1 MRIKWDEMEYSCWIS
16 PMVRLSTHKSMVISP
31 PTESVCRKG
40 ASTFVWPTN
49 MEEKKFSTAENPAG
63 GRLWG
68 ERPGR
73 QFEMLPIPLLV
84 WRVVR
89 QGNGRSHTQEIWAR
103 LTVPVYFALGLGH
116 GGKPWVEAG
125 GTSSSWCPSS
135 ATLLPT
141 ERWISEIQVTKIA
154 YVNLWDCDCHDLTSV
169 CFLFH

>member
-16 PMVRLSTHKSMVISP
+16 HMVRLSTHKSMVISP
-31 PTESVCRKG
+31 PTESVCRTG
-40 ASTFVWPTN
+40 ASTFVWPKN

-68 ERPGR
+68 EWPGR

-103 LTVPVYFALGLGH
+103 LTVPVYCALGLGH
-116 GGKPWVEAG
+116 RGKPWVEAG